1 MSVGKGPE
9 ALPLLMFLTGHLSF
23 IKLWPR
29 SIIALGAGQGHLDL
43 TRQHGHQIKFCL
55 PCLAIQRRGQ
65 CKTPVF
71 DDVVREPD
79 KLRSRPHLSI
89 SLL

>member
-9 ALPLLMFLTGHLSF
+9 ALPLLMFLTGHFSYT
-23 IKLWPR
+23 KLWPK

-43 TRQHGHQIKFCL
+43 TRQHGHQLKFCL
-55 PCLAIQRRGQ
+55 PCSDIQRRGQ

-71 DDVVREPD
+71 DDVAGELD
-79 KLRSRPHLSI
+79 KLRSHLHLSI
-89 SLL
+89 SL